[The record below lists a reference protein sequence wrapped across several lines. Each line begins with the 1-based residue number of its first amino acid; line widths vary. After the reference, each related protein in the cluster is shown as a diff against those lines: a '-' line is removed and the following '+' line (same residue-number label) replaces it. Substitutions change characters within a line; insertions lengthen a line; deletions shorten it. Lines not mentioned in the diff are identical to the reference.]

1 MKEFWLFF
9 TQQYLQ
15 WVQTN
20 PNLVMNLSKVEG
32 FLFGYGGYKTVT
44 GRFHWGGSNL
54 NEIVGTLIVQRLEIS
69 HGYCKPLILSPMLSG
84 FYPCCCIKIALVSHQ
99 NRLQIQWSTFTSTFT
114 QHSWWFSSET
124 LPSFCLQVIIIFMS
138 IPQISGYSVCH
149 LLFSSWLL
157 NNDILQDSTLRP
169 FVSSTYTNS
178 SRHVI
183 QLHFCKHNS
192 CSNGSKF
199 SCMAWI
205 SACLECLTGNP
216 YSFTSGKID

>member
-20 PNLVMNLSKVEG
+20 PNLVVNLSKVEG
-32 FLFGYGGYKTVT
+32 FLFDYGGYKTVT

-99 NRLQIQWSTFTSTFT
+99 NQVSRSSGLLSLLLSPNIVDGFPLKHCLHFACRSSLYLCPFLKFLAILSVIYSSLPDFWTMTYSRTQPSDLLSLLPILILQGMSSSFISVSTIYV
-114 QHSWWFSSET
+114 
-124 LPSFCLQVIIIFMS
+124 LMAPSFHVWHESLPVLSASLAIHVLLPQV
-138 IPQISGYSVCH
+138 
-149 LLFSSWLL
+149 
-157 NNDILQDSTLRP
+157 
-169 FVSSTYTNS
+169 
-178 SRHVI
+178 
-183 QLHFCKHNS
+183 K
-192 CSNGSKF
+192 
-199 SCMAWI
+199 
-205 SACLECLTGNP
+205 
-216 YSFTSGKID
+216 